1 MSSWATRRERR
12 DRRDRIQALGAAILL
27 GVATIVASDAAQAEL
42 VAAWNFNA
50 VEPIGTLDANAGKGW
65 IDLGDIG
72 GTADLFSG
80 TLDNAIDGWDAGDAL
95 GLRGT
100 AEGGWLTLF
109 AGIDPSFG
117 EQAREVVVS
126 FATRRSATGFAQLRL
141 DAWGGGGWTEVA
153 TAEVGADWS
162 VSTATFM
169 LSNWATDVELRL
181 VPVGATAG
189 SGTFRLD
196 NVVVDVSTV
205 PAPGALAVM
214 GAAVA
219 CAGGRRRDRLVGV
232 ARR

>member
-1 MSSWATRRERR
+1 M
-12 DRRDRIQALGAAILL
+12 
-27 GVATIVASDAAQAEL
+27 
-42 VAAWNFNA
+42 
-50 VEPIGTLDANAGKGW
+50 
-65 IDLGDIG
+65 
-72 GTADLFSG
+72 
-80 TLDNAIDGWDAGDAL
+80 
-95 GLRGT
+95 
-100 AEGGWLTLF
+100 
-109 AGIDPSFG
+109 
-117 EQAREVVVS
+117 S

-169 LSNWATDVELRL
+169 LSSWATDVELRL